1 MKALNTNE
9 QMLTCA
15 ALTGGHQ
22 LQHRAQV
29 NAGPGVC
36 VQPPPSAAGHLQG
49 PQPAP
54 RWGPMERLQSLTNKG
69 AGAEEGAELHEQVT
83 VRWVSLQ
90 HC

>member
-1 MKALNTNE
+1 MNTNE
-9 QMLTCA
+9 QIFTCA

-29 NAGPGVC
+29 NTGPVVC
-36 VQPPPSAAGHLQG
+36 VQPPPSAAGHSQG

-54 RWGPMERLQSLTNKG
+54 HWGPMGHLQSLTNKG
-69 AGAEEGAELHEQVT
+69 AWAEEGAELHERVT

-90 HC
+90 HCGAA